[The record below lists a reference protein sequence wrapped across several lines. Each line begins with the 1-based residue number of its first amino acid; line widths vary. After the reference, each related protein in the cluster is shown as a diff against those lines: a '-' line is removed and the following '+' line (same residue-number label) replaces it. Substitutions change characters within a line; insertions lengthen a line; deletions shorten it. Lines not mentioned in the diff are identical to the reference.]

1 MKNSLFFFLTFAIH
15 LATFAQQQLF
25 YFDKKFKTLK
35 SEDNAKYKAWSPSPN
50 EPAKVVEIS
59 EGKLYAKGVIH
70 PANSLA
76 FDGKVE
82 FYDDTRQLKAVKFYK
97 NGVLEPPIAID
108 RLLKKD
114 PKNET
119 WYLIAGADGEFCAY
133 QKSSVQ
139 KEDLLY
145 ATGRIVDMS
154 TLNLE
159 GDITFYGQDGTVA
172 DVKKYRN
179 GQETAFIVSTIDIKE
194 PYEILGVVTHS
205 NQIAPSA
212 STDFVMA
219 QFILKCKK
227 TAADGVIGVHSS
239 ITFVP
244 ESNIALAHTEMIVQ
258 GTIIK
263 LKNSK

>member
-1 MKNSLFFFLTFAIH
+1 MKNSLLFLLTFAIH

-82 FYDDTRQLKAVKFYK
+82 FYDDSRQLKAVKFYK

-114 PKNET
+114 PENDT

-145 ATGRIVDMS
+145 ATGRIVDMP
-154 TLNLE
+154 TLSLE

-179 GQETAFIVSTIDIKE
+179 GQETAFLVSTIDVKE
-194 PYEILGVVTHS
+194 PYEILGVVTHTNNIVS
-205 NQIAPSA
+205 S
-212 STDFVMA
+212 SDLVMN

-227 TAADGVIGVHSS
+227 TGADGVIGIHSS
-239 ITFVP
+239 ITSVP
-244 ESNIALAHTEMIVQ
+244 ETNTAFAHTDMIVQ

>member
-1 MKNSLFFFLTFAIH
+1 MKNSLLFFLTFAIH
-15 LATFAQQQLF
+15 LATFAQQQY
-25 YFDKKFKTLK
+25 YFDKKFKTVK
-35 SEDNAKYKAWSPSPN
+35 KQIDAKYRSYASSPN
-50 EPAKVVEIS
+50 ELAKVVEIA
-59 EGKLYAKGVIH
+59 EGKLYAVGVIY
-70 PANSLA
+70 PSDVLA
-76 FDGKVE
+76 FDGRVE
-82 FYDDTRQLKAVKFYK
+82 FYSDNRMIKAVKFYK
-97 NGVLEPPIAID
+97 KGILDGFISID

-119 WYLIAGADGEFCAY
+119 WYMIAGANGEFCAY
-133 QKSSVQ
+133 QKSSIQ

-145 ATGRIVDMS
+145 ATGRIVDTA
-154 TLNLE
+154 TLTLD
-159 GDITFYGQDGTVA
+159 GDIYFYGQDGYVA

-179 GQETAFIVSTIDIKE
+179 GLEVSFLVSTLDLKE

-205 NQIAPSA
+205 NQIAAGA

-219 QFILKCKK
+219 QFVLKCKK
-227 TAADGVIGVHSS
+227 TGADGIIGVHSS